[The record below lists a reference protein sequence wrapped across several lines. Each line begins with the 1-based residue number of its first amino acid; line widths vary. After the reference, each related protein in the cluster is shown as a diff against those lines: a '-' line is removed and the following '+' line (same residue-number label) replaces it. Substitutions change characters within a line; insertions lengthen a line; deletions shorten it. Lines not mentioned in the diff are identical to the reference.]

1 MELEWQIITGPESEQ
16 PFMICPTAEQ
26 EMENDDFFLKGE
38 KILPDKR
45 GRSRPVTCQVH
56 GCKQASQAFSGGV
69 FVKGRVEMAGCLL
82 PDTHVH
88 LGVCCKQ
95 QLQ

>member
-1 MELEWQIITGPESEQ
+1 
-16 PFMICPTAEQ
+16 MICPTTEQ
-26 EMENDDFFLKGE
+26 EMENDDFFFFLKGE
-38 KILPDKR
+38 KTLTDKR
-45 GRSRPVTCQVH
+45 GCSRPMTCQVH
-56 GCKQASQAFSGGV
+56 GRKQGSQAFSGGV

-88 LGVCCKQ
+88 LGVCGKQ